1 MDRLHRADRFFT
13 FHPTSCEV
21 TGDIWVTW
29 EFDGGG
35 GARVTQVVGRW
46 VVVRER
52 PLVVELLVVLTG
64 DAARLV
70 QQAVVPHSCKKKDQK
85 VTR

>member
-1 MDRLHRADRFFT
+1 M
-13 FHPTSCEV
+13 
-21 TGDIWVTW
+21 VTW

-35 GARVTQVVGRW
+35 GARVAQVVGGW

-70 QQAVVPHSCKKKDQK
+70 QQPVVPHSCKKKEQK